1 MGTVTERG
9 RTGRGVRKRRWEI
22 LGSRGSQGILDASST
37 ALSLQPSL
45 CEHPCQSWA
54 PKESSG
60 DKGPAASL
68 SALSEHGHQALL
80 RASSRVQSLYACA
93 SKE

>member
-9 RTGRGVRKRRWEI
+9 RTGRGVRKRRWEV
-22 LGSRGSQGILDASST
+22 LDSRGSQGILDASST
-37 ALSLQPSL
+37 ALSLQPSP

-60 DKGPAASL
+60 DKGPVASL
-68 SALSEHGHQALL
+68 SALSEHGAPGSSKSLQQGPEPVLL
-80 RASSRVQSLYACA
+80 CL
-93 SKE
+93 